1 MVCVLEEAGG
11 WCGCPG
17 GDGVRMQSWRRPARK
32 LSAVVCPGGGAEL
45 SLPGAGGADG
55 WEGSDVHVL
64 GCHSSAAGPAPHGCS
79 RARSRDAPATD
90 QHEPWLLSLRV
101 STGGRREGGQA
112 PWPRRRS
119 PRFPACPAEAET
131 RQRLLRTVKKEVGA
145 ATPG

>member
-1 MVCVLEEAGG
+1 MVCVLEEAG
-11 WCGCPG
+11 PG
-17 GDGVRMQSWRRPARK
+17 ADALEETGVRMLSWRRPARK
-32 LSAVVCPGGGAEL
+32 LSAIVCPGGGAEL
-45 SLPGAGGADG
+45 SRARAGGADW

-112 PWPRRRS
+112 PWPRRCS